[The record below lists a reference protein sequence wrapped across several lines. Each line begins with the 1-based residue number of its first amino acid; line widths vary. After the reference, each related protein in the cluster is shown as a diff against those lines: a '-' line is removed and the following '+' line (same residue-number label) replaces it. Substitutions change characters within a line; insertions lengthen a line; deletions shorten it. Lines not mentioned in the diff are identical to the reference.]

1 MGDMGGVTSSEY
13 LVPDLTPGHY
23 IVCVQVSHR
32 HTSLQSQCFTVN
44 IHNPVTDNG
53 LGSGVLII
61 IILGA
66 ALVLAL
72 FGYFTFTCY
81 IRHTRLARERKLK
94 LKVEEFARKERDRN
108 EKYDKSDVAVTY
120 PDPNEPF

>member
-1 MGDMGGVTSSEY
+1 MYEAVSSVPGVTSPVMETLSQPTVMTVDMGGVTSSEY

-53 LGSGVLII
+53 NNTWTQGLD
-61 IILGA
+61 
-66 ALVLAL
+66 
-72 FGYFTFTCY
+72 Y
-81 IRHTRLARERKLK
+81 RK
-94 LKVEEFARKERDRN
+94 
-108 EKYDKSDVAVTY
+108 
-120 PDPNEPF
+120 